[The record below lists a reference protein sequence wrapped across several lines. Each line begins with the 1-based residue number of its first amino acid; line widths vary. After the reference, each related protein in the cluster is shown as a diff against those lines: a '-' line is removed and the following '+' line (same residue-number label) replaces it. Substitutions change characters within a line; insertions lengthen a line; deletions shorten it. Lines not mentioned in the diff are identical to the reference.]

1 MAQDYWHGGW
11 ANGGML
17 PGTRAAMTARQAGG
31 SYGPLNALAD
41 ILGAYWQKKDRD
53 DANKAVEDYEN
64 NFDSLVSPQEAPQV
78 SAPSVLEG
86 LTGGQEQ
93 SLIQP
98 GQFGSKEWGEQNLQ
112 PQPKPLSV
120 SEYAKNAKTA
130 MSKAARNLARKYGY
144 GNMQDAIKELQDI
157 TNQRVLSYAGQARDN
172 FYNSLNQN
180 GGPSQASLPA
190 LLKQADEYNGVVTA
204 LGGTPINLKDVISM
218 FANKV
223 ANVDAGGKIV
233 QMATA
238 ANGLPYYNVPE
249 TDNQGNVIG
258 YRPRYTMPAGN
269 VPKSLNPYQEGSLRE
284 TNRHNRAT
292 EGETQRHNRT
302 SEGINAANAQTARD
316 KYNLAAE
323 VHKYKAENGLYGNGG
338 SGKITQAQRGAA
350 NSLEMKG
357 KEIRQL
363 YSQGENTDY
372 AFEDYLKLINDAY
385 GKGLLDDEDVDYY
398 KNKMLALQGEEAK
411 AKGDD
416 DRAAS
421 LWAGV
426 SDEVWDKYYAPT
438 FGKRPGT

>member
-17 PGTRAAMTARQAGG
+17 PGTRAAMTAKSAGG

-53 DANKAVEDYEN
+53 DANKAIEDYEN

-120 SEYAKNAKTA
+120 SEYATNAKTA

-157 TNQRVLSYAGQARDN
+157 TNQRVLSYAGQARDD
-172 FYNSLNQN
+172 FYGAM
-180 GGPSQASLPA
+180 GGGLTQESLPA
-190 LLKQADEYNGVVTA
+190 LLKRADEYNSVVVP
-204 LGGTPINLKDVISM
+204 LGGTPINLKDIVGM

-223 ANVDAGGKIV
+223 ANVDTGGSIV
-233 QMATA
+233 QQVAP
-238 ANGLPYYNVPE
+238 ANGLAFRNVPV
-249 TDNQGNVIG
+249 TDEQGNVIG
-258 YRPRYTMPAGN
+258 YRPEYTRTAGALG
-269 VPKSLNPYQEGSLRE
+269 KSLSPKDLVATRE
-284 TNRHNRAT
+284 THRHNLAT

-302 SEGINAANAQTARD
+302 SEGISAANAQTSRD
-316 KYNLAAE
+316 KYGLE
-323 VHKYKAENGLYGNGG
+323 REKYQYLRDKGLYGKKG
-338 SGKITQAQRGAA
+338 GAA
-350 NSLEMKG
+350 GKAAQGISNSISSALNEINGFISSGDTEKARVAMEDMYDMIEKG
-357 KEIRQL
+357 YKDGTLDEDDKQF
-363 YSQGENTDY
+363 
-372 AFEDYLKLINDAY
+372 FEDIWRGKRFEYYKSVGQDDEAAWEASQMSPDGWAAQYGQRY
-385 GKGLLDDEDVDYY
+385 GKQPYR
-398 KNKMLALQGEEAK
+398 N
-411 AKGDD
+411 
-416 DRAAS
+416 
-421 LWAGV
+421 
-426 SDEVWDKYYAPT
+426 
-438 FGKRPGT
+438 